1 MFLRIADWDGECG
14 SCTPI
19 RHKLEDGLINR
30 HLFFFG
36 LWDFERRF
44 LCSLVGRELLVER
57 GDQFVGELSR
67 KWWSQAWQPVTRL
80 LCQVRGRAR
89 ARSGSRLSCACLG
102 STARADVLAD
112 PRYMF
117 TEVQKIGR
125 CSTSL
130 AYHSCVKVCRSA
142 RGRLAAHG
150 RAPVHRQA
158 IELAMTFVDQAV
170 IAIENVRLFDVVQ
183 ARTEELSE
191 SLQQIAT
198 ADVLKIIRRS
208 TFDLKSVPHTPP
220 LWLRPMRLSKM
231 HRALVCRTKTL
242 PARHLT
248 AHRARR

>member
-1 MFLRIADWDGECG
+1 MAASHSVAVSSPGA
-14 SCTPI
+14 CTRSVGVAPLM
-19 RHKLEDGLINR
+19 RLP
-30 HLFFFG
+30 
-36 LWDFERRF
+36 RF
-44 LCSLVGRELLVER
+44 HRKGR
-57 GDQFVGELSR
+57 
-67 KWWSQAWQPVTRL
+67 
-80 LCQVRGRAR
+80 RAR
-89 ARSGSRLSCACLG
+89 RPEIHVYRGAEDRALQYLIGVPLLREGMPIGARSAC
-102 STARADVLAD
+102 
-112 PRYMF
+112 
-117 TEVQKIGR
+117 
-125 CSTSL
+125 
-130 AYHSCVKVCRSA
+130 SA
-142 RGRLAAHG
+142 RTCASSPTSD
-150 RAPVHRQA
+150 RAGDDLRRPG
-158 IELAMTFVDQAV
+158 